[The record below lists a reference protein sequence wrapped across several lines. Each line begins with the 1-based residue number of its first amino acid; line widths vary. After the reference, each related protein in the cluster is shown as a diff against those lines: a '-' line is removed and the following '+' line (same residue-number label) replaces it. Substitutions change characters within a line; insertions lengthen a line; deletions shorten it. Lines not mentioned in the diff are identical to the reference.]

1 MRPLT
6 LQSRITLNY
15 TLVPDYF
22 LDNYMPK
29 ASGEFVKIYLYILR
43 CLGSG
48 SPAMSC
54 DVLKN
59 GCAAYSGSDDCF
71 CVSFLADRLNLTEND
86 VMRALKYWENEG
98 LLILTYE
105 NGVSSNAVSDGEL
118 TGITLADI
126 TSAATDD
133 GSDMQAYPCGAGTSD
148 SYTVSE
154 QAAATVDT
162 ISSKPAAA
170 AELSPKAQTVIPEKP
185 SYTAAQL
192 KEFAANE
199 ELSQLLYI
207 AQMYLGKTLTAT
219 DTNSMIFFYDTL
231 KMSADVIEY
240 LLEYCI
246 SKDHRSMRYI
256 EKVAIDW
263 TEHGISTVKA
273 AREYSESKSEDMFAV
288 MNAFGIT
295 GRSAAKVER
304 DYIRKWRE
312 VYGFGNDIII
322 EACNRT
328 IKATHQPSFEYADSI
343 LTQWNERRIKSV
355 DDIKALDA
363 EYDKARKASIAAA
376 TGNSAGQAS
385 RSKSAGNNRFNN
397 FSQRD
402 YNYDELETQFV
413 SRELV

>member
-48 SPAMSC
+48 TPAAAC

-59 GCAAYSGSDDCF
+59 GCASYSGSDDCF

-98 LLILTYE
+98 LLILTYA
-105 NGVSSNAVSDGEL
+105 NASSGSGASDGEL

-126 TSAATDD
+126 TMSVEDTFGTAANET
-133 GSDMQAYPCGAGTSD
+133 AVTSQ
-148 SYTVSE
+148 TT
-154 QAAATVDT
+154 A
-162 ISSKPAAA
+162 PAAMISA
-170 AELSPKAQTVIPEKP
+170 PEVSVPEASVPEKP

-219 DTNSMIFFYDTL
+219 ETNSMIFFYDTL

-246 SKDHRSMRYI
+246 SKEHRSMRYI

-263 TEHGISTVKA
+263 AEHGISSLKD
-273 AREYSESKSEDMFAV
+273 AREYSDSKSEDMFAV

-312 VYGFGNDIII
+312 TYGFNTDIIV
-322 EACNRT
+322 EAC
-328 IKATHQPSFEYADSI
+328 
-343 LTQWNERRIKSV
+343 
-355 DDIKALDA
+355 
-363 EYDKARKASIAAA
+363 
-376 TGNSAGQAS
+376 
-385 RSKSAGNNRFNN
+385 
-397 FSQRD
+397 
-402 YNYDELETQFV
+402 
-413 SRELV
+413 

>member
-48 SPAMSC
+48 TPAAAC

-59 GCAAYSGSDDCF
+59 GCASYSGSDDCF

-98 LLILTYE
+98 LLILTYA
-105 NGVSSNAVSDGEL
+105 NASSGSGASDGEL

-126 TSAATDD
+126 TMSVEDTFGTAANETAAT
-133 GSDMQAYPCGAGTSD
+133 SQTTA
-148 SYTVSE
+148 
-154 QAAATVDT
+154 
-162 ISSKPAAA
+162 PAAMISA
-170 AELSPKAQTVIPEKP
+170 PEVSVPEISVPEKP

-219 DTNSMIFFYDTL
+219 ETNSMIFFYDTL

-246 SKDHRSMRYI
+246 SKEHRSMRYI

-263 TEHGISTVKA
+263 AEHGISSLKE
-273 AREYSESKSEDMFAV
+273 AREYSDSKSEDMFAV

-312 VYGFGNDIII
+312 TYGFNTDIIV
-322 EACNRT
+322 EACSRT
-328 IKATHQPSFEYADSI
+328 IKSTHQPSFEYADSI
-343 LTQWNERRIKSV
+343 LTKWHTSNIRSSE
-355 DDIKALDA
+355 DI
-363 EYDKARKASIAAA
+363 RKADAQYEAGKAAKA
-376 TGNSAGQAS
+376 A
-385 RSKSAGNNRFNN
+385 KSSNVIKQNANRFNN
-397 FSQRD
+397 YQQRPKKSD
-402 YNYDELETQFV
+402 DWYNSLL
-413 SRELV
+413 SNNN

>member
-48 SPAMSC
+48 TPAAAC

-59 GCAAYSGSDDCF
+59 GCASYSGSDDCF

-98 LLILTYE
+98 LLILTYA
-105 NGVSSNAVSDGEL
+105 NASSGSGASDGEL

-126 TSAATDD
+126 TMSVEDTFCTAANET
-133 GSDMQAYPCGAGTSD
+133 AVTSQ
-148 SYTVSE
+148 TT
-154 QAAATVDT
+154 A
-162 ISSKPAAA
+162 PAAMISA
-170 AELSPKAQTVIPEKP
+170 PEVSVPEVSVPEKP

-219 DTNSMIFFYDTL
+219 ETNSMIFFYDTL

-246 SKDHRSMRYI
+246 SKEHRSMRYI

-263 TEHGISTVKA
+263 AEHGISSLKE
-273 AREYSESKSEDMFAV
+273 AREYSDSKSEDMFAV

-312 VYGFGNDIII
+312 TYGFNTDIIV
-322 EACNRT
+322 EACSRT
-328 IKATHQPSFEYADSI
+328 IKSTHQPSFEYADSI
-343 LTQWNERRIKSV
+343 LTKWHTSNIRSSE
-355 DDIKALDA
+355 DI
-363 EYDKARKASIAAA
+363 RKADAQYEAGKAAKA
-376 TGNSAGQAS
+376 A
-385 RSKSAGNNRFNN
+385 KSSNVIKQNANRFNN
-397 FSQRD
+397 YQQRPKKSD
-402 YNYDELETQFV
+402 DWYNSLL
-413 SRELV
+413 SNNN

>member
-48 SPAMSC
+48 TPAIAC

-59 GCAAYSGSDDCF
+59 DCASYSGSDDCF
-71 CVSFLADRLNLTEND
+71 CVSFLADKLNLTEND

-98 LLILTYE
+98 LLILTYA
-105 NGVSSNAVSDGEL
+105 NGSSGNGAADGEL

-126 TSAATDD
+126 TMSADD
-133 GSDMQAYPCGAGTSD
+133 TFSTAANESAVTSQTTAPAAMV
-148 SYTVSE
+148 SAPEVSVSE
-154 QAAATVDT
+154 V
-162 ISSKPAAA
+162 S
-170 AELSPKAQTVIPEKP
+170 VPEKP

-219 DTNSMIFFYDTL
+219 ETNSMIFFYDTL
-231 KMSADVIEY
+231 KLSADVIEY

-246 SKDHRSMRYI
+246 SKEHRSMRYI

-263 TEHGISTVKA
+263 AEHGISSLNE
-273 AREYSESKSEDMFAV
+273 AREYSDSKSEDMFAV

-312 VYGFGNDIII
+312 VYDFNTDIIV
-322 EACNRT
+322 EACSRT
-328 IKATHQPSFEYADSI
+328 IKSTHQPSFEYADSI
-343 LTQWNERRIKSV
+343 LTQWNERHIKSV

-363 EYDKARKASIAAA
+363 EYDKARKASIASA
-376 TGNSAGQAS
+376 TGNSTGQAS
-385 RSKSAGNNRFNN
+385 KSKSAGNNRFNN

>member
-48 SPAMSC
+48 TPAAAC

-59 GCAAYSGSDDCF
+59 GCASYSGSDDCF

-98 LLILTYE
+98 LLILTYA
-105 NGVSSNAVSDGEL
+105 NASSGSGASDGEL

-126 TSAATDD
+126 TMSVEDTFGTADNETAAT
-133 GSDMQAYPCGAGTSD
+133 SQTTA
-148 SYTVSE
+148 
-154 QAAATVDT
+154 
-162 ISSKPAAA
+162 PAAMISA
-170 AELSPKAQTVIPEKP
+170 PEVSVPEVSVPEKP

-219 DTNSMIFFYDTL
+219 ETNSMIFFYDTL

-246 SKDHRSMRYI
+246 SKEHRSMRYI

-263 TEHGISTVKA
+263 AEHGISSLNE
-273 AREYSESKSEDMFAV
+273 AREYSDSKSEDMFAV

-312 VYGFGNDIII
+312 TYGFNTDIIV
-322 EACNRT
+322 EACSRT
-328 IKATHQPSFEYADSI
+328 IKSTHQPSFEYADSI
-343 LTQWNERRIKSV
+343 LTKWHTSNIRSSE
-355 DDIKALDA
+355 DI
-363 EYDKARKASIAAA
+363 RKADAQYEAGKAAKA
-376 TGNSAGQAS
+376 A
-385 RSKSAGNNRFNN
+385 KSSNVIKQNANRFNN
-397 FSQRD
+397 YQQRPKKSD
-402 YNYDELETQFV
+402 DWYNSLL
-413 SRELV
+413 SNNN

>member
-48 SPAMSC
+48 TPAAAC

-59 GCAAYSGSDDCF
+59 GCASYSGSDDCF

-98 LLILTYE
+98 LLILTYA
-105 NGVSSNAVSDGEL
+105 NASSVSGASDGEL

-126 TSAATDD
+126 TMSVEDTFGTAANETAVTC
-133 GSDMQAYPCGAGTSD
+133 QTTS
-148 SYTVSE
+148 
-154 QAAATVDT
+154 
-162 ISSKPAAA
+162 PAAMISA
-170 AELSPKAQTVIPEKP
+170 PEVSVPEVSVPEKP

-219 DTNSMIFFYDTL
+219 ETNSMIFFYDTL

-246 SKDHRSMRYI
+246 SKEHRSMRYI

-263 TEHGISTVKA
+263 AEHGISSLKE
-273 AREYSESKSEDMFAV
+273 AREYSDSKSEDMFAV

-312 VYGFGNDIII
+312 TYGFNTDIIV
-322 EACNRT
+322 EACSRT
-328 IKATHQPSFEYADSI
+328 IKSTHQPSFEYADSI

-363 EYDKARKASIAAA
+363 EYDKTRKASAAA
-376 TGNSAGQAS
+376 SAGNSTGQAS